1 MAKKTML
8 RQLISRWGV
17 MSIDM
22 QTALEHDD
30 TITHENDGQL
40 IAERVASSKDVRL
53 ESAAQPAPQLEQ
65 QQTEQAVETKTAT
78 AEPMQIDL
86 SSL

>member
-1 MAKKTML
+1 
-8 RQLISRWGV
+8 
-17 MSIDM
+17 M

-30 TITHENDGQL
+30 TITHDNDGQL
-40 IAERVASSKDVRL
+40 IAERVASAKDVRL
-53 ESAAQPAPQLEQ
+53 DAAAQPAPQLEQ
-65 QQTEQAVETKTAT
+65 PQTEQAVEAATAT